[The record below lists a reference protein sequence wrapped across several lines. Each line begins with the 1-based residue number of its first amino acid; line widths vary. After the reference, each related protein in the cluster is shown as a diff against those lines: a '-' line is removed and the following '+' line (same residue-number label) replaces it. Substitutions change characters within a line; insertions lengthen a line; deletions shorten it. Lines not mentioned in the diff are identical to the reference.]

1 MLSTGECI
9 GLASLPPYTHTH
21 TAPLHTHTDKETM
34 IYDSGKM
41 VVLDKLLSKLKHEG
55 HRVLI
60 YSQMTRVID
69 LLEEFMSYRRHKYI
83 RLDGSSR
90 ISDRRDMVADFQSK

>member
-1 MLSTGECI
+1 
-9 GLASLPPYTHTH
+9 
-21 TAPLHTHTDKETM
+21 M

-41 VVLDKLLSKLKHEG
+41 VVLDKLLSQLKHEG

>member
-1 MLSTGECI
+1 
-9 GLASLPPYTHTH
+9 
-21 TAPLHTHTDKETM
+21 M
-34 IYDSGKM
+34 IHDSGKM
-41 VVLDKLLSKLKHEG
+41 TILDKLLANLKVEG

-69 LLEEFMSYRRHKYI
+69 LLEEFMGYRRYKYI

>member
-1 MLSTGECI
+1 MFKRSRLSFPCS
-9 GLASLPPYTHTH
+9 LA
-21 TAPLHTHTDKETM
+21 TDKVSM
-34 IYDSGKM
+34 IFDSGKM
-41 VVLDKLLSKLKHEG
+41 IVLDKLLVKLKQEQ

-69 LLEEFMSYRRHKYI
+69 LLEEFMGYRRYRFI

-90 ISDRRDMVADFQSK
+90 ISDRRDMVADFQTK